1 MILSSPKG
9 TPFGLPKD
17 TSFGFPSGAPYG
29 LRKGTPFGVHSLGV
43 LVKQFFFIF
52 LSEGGLVE
60 QFFFLFL
67 LELSRQQFFVVG
79 LSRWGSPQ
87 PGKKLV
93 KRITFHTKNFPIL
106 DGLSSWQF
114 FLLFQPL
121 GSLVEFPRRHFLEH
135 PKGYSIWP
143 SAYELAI
150 FKGKQRKTLESP

>member
-79 LSRWGSPQ
+79 LSRWGSP
-87 PGKKLV
+87 
-93 KRITFHTKNFPIL
+93 
-106 DGLSSWQF
+106 
-114 FLLFQPL
+114 
-121 GSLVEFPRRHFLEH
+121 
-135 PKGYSIWP
+135 
-143 SAYELAI
+143 
-150 FKGKQRKTLESP
+150 